1 VGPLDE
7 RFMTTAN
14 TADLHHDVEQFL
26 FREARLMDSND
37 YDTWLTMWA
46 PELTYWVPSNDEGV
60 VPSAKVSLIYA
71 GRRQLEDRV
80 WRLNGLHAHT
90 QRPKSRLTRVLSNI
104 EVEPGSDGEVTVYSA
119 FVLCEVRKDETNFWV
134 GRNVHVLEN
143 TADGFLIKSKKV
155 ILVNN
160 DIAVPNLTFII

>member
-1 VGPLDE
+1 MGAPDE
-7 RFMTTAN
+7 RIVTTAN
-14 TADLHHDVEQFL
+14 TADLQHAVEQFL

-46 PELTYWVPSNDEGV
+46 PECTYWVPSNDEGV
-60 VPSAKVSLIYA
+60 EPSAKVSLIYA

-104 EVEPGSDGEVTVYSA
+104 EVERSGASDVTVYSA
-119 FVLCEVRKDETNFWV
+119 FVLCEVRKGETNFWV
-134 GRNVHVLEN
+134 GRNVHVLEQ
-143 TADGFLIKSKKV
+143 TDDGFRIKSKKV

>member
-1 VGPLDE
+1 MLD
-7 RFMTTAN
+7 
-14 TADLHHDVEQFL
+14 
-26 FREARLMDSND
+26 S
-37 YDTWLTMWA
+37 
-46 PELTYWVPSNDEGV
+46 
-60 VPSAKVSLIYA
+60 A

-90 QRPKSRLTRVLSNI
+90 QRPKSRLTRVLSNV
-104 EVEPGSDGEVTVYSA
+104 EVERSGASDVKAYSA

-134 GRNVHVLEN
+134 GRNEHVLEQ

-160 DIAVPNLTFII
+160 DIAIPNLTYII